1 MAKFNKGILGGFSGR
16 IGNVVGSNIFGIDVM
31 RSYQPNVANPRTT
44 GQVSQRTKFSLVVQ
58 FLRQFNH
65 VLSIGFKLR
74 AVNMS
79 AFNAAVATNLSAA
92 VTGTAPDFSID
103 LPNLEIAQGALPGP
117 TNANIAAAANTA
129 ISFNWSE
136 NNVLNLTDSGDKVF
150 ALVYNKTKDQ
160 FMASIEEATRA
171 NKTLEIYPDDTVWE
185 ANDEI
190 HAWMFLASADRSKIS
205 DSVYIG
211 SSLLSA

>member
-31 RSYQPNVANPRTT
+31 RSYQPNVANPRTS
-44 GQVSQRTKFSLVVQ
+44 GQVSQRTKFSMVVQ
-58 FLRQFNH
+58 FLRQFNYI
-65 VLSIGFKLR
+65 LSIGFKLR
-74 AVNMS
+74 AINMS
-79 AFNAAVATNLSAA
+79 AFNAAVALNLSQA
-92 VTGTAPDFSID
+92 VSGTAPDFTID
-103 LPNLEIAQGALPGP
+103 LPNLEISQGSLPGP
-117 TNANIAAAANTA
+117 VNASISAAAGTA
-129 ISFNWSE
+129 ISFGWNE
-136 NNVLNLTDSGDKVF
+136 NNIPDLTDPGDKVIL
-150 ALVYNKTKDQ
+150 LVYNKTKNV
-160 FMASIEEATRA
+160 FMSSIEGATRVD
-171 NKTLEIYPDDTVWE
+171 KTLEIYPDDTVWE

>member
-31 RSYQPNVANPRTT
+31 RSYQPNVSNPKTT

-65 VLSIGFKLR
+65 VLSIGFKTK
-74 AVNMS
+74 AINMS
-79 AFNAAVATNLSAA
+79 AFNAAVALNLSKA
-92 VTGTAPDFSID
+92 VTGSAPDFSID
-103 LPNLEIAQGALPGP
+103 LPNLEIAQGSLPGP
-117 TNANIAAAANTA
+117 TIASITAAANTA
-129 ISFNWSE
+129 ISFSWNE
-136 NNVLNLTDSGDKVF
+136 NNIPELTESGDKVYL
-150 ALVYNKTKDQ
+150 LVYNKTKDQ
-160 FMASIEEATRA
+160 FMSSIEEATRVD
-171 NKTLEIYPDDTVWE
+171 KTLEIYPDDSVWE
-185 ANDEI
+185 TNDEI
-190 HAWMFLASADRSKIS
+190 HTWMFLASADRSKIS